1 MPWHWQGFCE
11 HLRRKRRRL
20 DTPLP
25 HLISAENEKLGVQY
39 SDPMS
44 TAIQV
49 RFCRQHG
56 QDTVMFPYVHAAVL
70 VFAGCPALHSFPGF
84 KKRAPKRDRQ
94 VPQTQGG
101 DPVTKLT
108 PDLFALPLS
117 LFGSRPGVL
126 SLRVA
131 AEKKEAREAA
141 PLSSLSVLSPLTTSS
156 TASSR
161 TASAGASA

>member
-1 MPWHWQGFCE
+1 M
-11 HLRRKRRRL
+11 
-20 DTPLP
+20 
-25 HLISAENEKLGVQY
+25 ISAENEKLGVQY

-84 KKRAPKRDRQ
+84 KKRAPKRDRR

-101 DPVTKLT
+101 DPVTKLA

-117 LFGSRPGVL
+117 LSLFDSKPGVL

-141 PLSSLSVLSPLTTSS
+141 PLSSVSILSPLTTSS
-156 TASSR
+156 NASSR